1 MINLDERYH
10 NYLDGSKK
18 LRIDGVDE
26 RLNAYGWH
34 CDGNEIKGYYLT
46 TENYKLFYNMNEQ
59 FIKAITI
66 AIDKKMITADQGFE
80 IIREQS
86 VERTNVVNETIG
98 FNQKR

>member
-10 NYLDGSKK
+10 GYLNGSKR

-59 FIKAITI
+59 FV
-66 AIDKKMITADQGFE
+66 KMEAL
-80 IIREQS
+80 REP
-86 VERTNVVNETIG
+86 VVS
-98 FNQKR
+98 

>member
-18 LRIDGVDE
+18 LRIDGVEE

-34 CDGNEIKGYYLT
+34 CDGNDIKGYYLT

-59 FIKAITI
+59 FIKMEAL
-66 AIDKKMITADQGFE
+66 
-80 IIREQS
+80 REP
-86 VERTNVVNETIG
+86 VVS
-98 FNQKR
+98 

>member
-10 NYLDGSKK
+10 DYLDGSKK

-59 FIKAITI
+59 FIRMEAL
-66 AIDKKMITADQGFE
+66 
-80 IIREQS
+80 REP
-86 VERTNVVNETIG
+86 VVS
-98 FNQKR
+98 

>member
-10 NYLDGSKK
+10 DYLNGSKK

-46 TENYKLFYNMNEQ
+46 TENYKLYYNMNEQ
-59 FIKAITI
+59 FL
-66 AIDKKMITADQGFE
+66 KMEAL
-80 IIREQS
+80 REPVIS
-86 VERTNVVNETIG
+86 
-98 FNQKR
+98 